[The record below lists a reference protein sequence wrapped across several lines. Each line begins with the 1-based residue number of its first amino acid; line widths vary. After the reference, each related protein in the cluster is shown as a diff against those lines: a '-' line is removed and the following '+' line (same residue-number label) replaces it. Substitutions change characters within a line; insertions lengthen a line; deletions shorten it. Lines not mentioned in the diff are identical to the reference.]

1 MSSVELLV
9 ESILYGSVLV
19 ELLVMERGFILVLVE
34 VYEDV
39 NTNFLLLGLA
49 GASTISNIVSL
60 QKLEIMSAKGSGPL
74 PESFGNL
81 TNLIDLKLRDTGLT
95 KLPASFGKLTNLQTL
110 DLGGKVSLE
119 LAYDSFTQLTSL
131 REFHGGRCFNATW
144 GEGHCSSRCVIE
156 IPGNLGG
163 KYFEGL
169 KAEFGEDTD
178 DGEYFYDR
186 DDSDLGKDTDDGE
199 DFDDSDDADHGEDGE
214 YVD

>member
-19 ELLVMERGFILVLVE
+19 ELLVMESGFILVMVE

-60 QKLEIMSAKGSGPL
+60 QKLEIYEAYGLESL
-74 PESFGNL
+74 PKSFGNL
-81 TNLIDLKLRDTGLT
+81 TNLIDLKLAFTALR
-95 KLPASFGKLTNLQTL
+95 KLPAAFRKLTNLQKL
-110 DLGGKVSLE
+110 DLSWNDSLK
-119 LAYDSFTQLTSL
+119 LPNDSFTQLTSL
-131 REFHGGRCFNATW
+131 REVHRGRCLKFYHW
-144 GEGHCSSRCVIE
+144 KRHCSSRCVRE

>member
-60 QKLEIMSAKGSGPL
+60 QKLEIYYAYGFNSL

-81 TNLIDLKLRDTGLT
+81 TNLIDLRLNYTGLT

-131 REFHGGRCFNATW
+131 REFHGDGCLNATL
-144 GEGHCSSRCVIE
+144 GPGFCSSRCVIE

-169 KAEFGEDTD
+169 KAEFGEDKD

>member
-1 MSSVELLV
+1 LV

-60 QKLEIMSAKGSGPL
+60 QKLDIYGADGLESL

-81 TNLIDLKLRDTGLT
+81 TNLSDLRLNYTGLT

-110 DLGGKVSLE
+110 DLGGNESLD

-131 REFHGGRCFNATW
+131 REFHGDGCLNATL
-144 GEGHCSSRCVIE
+144 GPGFCSSRCVIE

-169 KAEFGEDTD
+169 KAEFGEDKD

-186 DDSDLGKDTDDGE
+186 DDSDLWQGYRRWRG
-199 DFDDSDDADHGEDGE
+199 FRR
-214 YVD
+214 

>member
-1 MSSVELLV
+1 
-9 ESILYGSVLV
+9 
-19 ELLVMERGFILVLVE
+19 MERGFILVLVE

-60 QKLEIMSAKGSGPL
+60 QKLEIYYAYGFNSL

-110 DLGGKVSLE
+110 DLGGNYSLE
-119 LAYDSFTQLTSL
+119 LPYDSFTQLTSL
-131 REFHGGRCFNATW
+131 REFHGVDCGKWVF
-144 GEGHCSSRCVIE
+144 GPGHCSSRCVIE

-163 KYFEGL
+163 NYFEGL
-169 KAEFGEDTD
+169 KAEFDEDTD
-178 DGEYFYDR
+178 YSEYFNSS
-186 DDSDLGKDTDDGE
+186 DDSDLVEDTDDGE

-214 YVD
+214 YVEGELPPSKRLKQSHS

>member
-60 QKLEIMSAKGSGPL
+60 QKLDIYVADGLESL

-81 TNLIDLKLRDTGLT
+81 TNLSELNLVLSGLR
-95 KLPASFGKLTNLQTL
+95 KLPASFGKLTSLQSL
-110 DLGGKVSLE
+110 NLGGNDSLE
-119 LAYDSFTQLTSL
+119 LAYDSLTPLTSL
-131 REFHGGRCFNATW
+131 REFHSGRCGSWEW
-144 GEGHCSSRCVIE
+144 GPRHCSSRCVRE
-156 IPGNLGG
+156 IPGNLGA

-169 KAEFGEDTD
+169 KAEFGE
-178 DGEYFYDR
+178 
-186 DDSDLGKDTDDGE
+186 DTDDGE

-214 YVD
+214 YVEGELPPSKRLKQSHS